1 MGLGV
6 RLIPENWACNAKVE
20 VGLGEMF
27 VYGPELMKY
36 QGLGLGHKA
45 QYNNLIEMKPL
56 YLQKKK
62 KEDFI
67 SFNYSLF

>member
-1 MGLGV
+1 
-6 RLIPENWACNAKVE
+6 
-20 VGLGEMF
+20 MF

-36 QGLGLGHKA
+36 QGLGFGHKA
-45 QYNNLIEMKPL
+45 QYNNLIEMAIVPAKL
-56 YLQKKK
+56 K

>member
-36 QGLGLGHKA
+36 QGLGFGHKA
-45 QYNNLIEMKPL
+45 QYNNLIEMAIVPAKE
-56 YLQKKK
+56 K